1 MEDNNNIHFDESTAG
16 VGFIYVGICLAIVIG
31 ILIFG

>member
-1 MEDNNNIHFDESTAG
+1 MEDNNNVHFDESTAG
-16 VGFIYVGICLAIVIG
+16 IASIYVGICLAILIG